1 MRGVHTEDV
10 LPRSLDRAAL
20 APADELAAG
29 GVAGDAE
36 GDAATLDVGEAL
48 AALEKR
54 LDQRFADAE
63 GRHRKLV
70 EDVARARRLASRDGS
85 EGGEEPTPTRDG
97 AAPDPGVLWKLSKI
111 NAKLPE
117 SAQAKID
124 QLVEAG
130 DIDRALLVAETLQE
144 LTPPE
149 TAGDSASG
157 RGETS
162 RRAPSRGYGA
172 TPAPRTATSVSL
184 PTTRAEW
191 FRLKTSDRAGFDKAQ
206 KAAMA
211 DPTYTMPTV

>member
-1 MRGVHTEDV
+1 MY
-10 LPRSLDRAAL
+10 PPSLDRAAL
-20 APADELAAG
+20 APADESVAG
-29 GVAGDAE
+29 GVDGGE
-36 GDAATLDVGEAL
+36 GDAAAVDLGEAL

-54 LDQRFADAE
+54 LEQRFEDAE

-85 EGGEEPTPTRDG
+85 EGGEEPTPARDG
-97 AAPDPGVLWKLSKI
+97 TAPDPGVLWKLSKI

-144 LTPPE
+144 LTPTE
-149 TAGDSASG
+149 TAGVSASD
-157 RGETS
+157 RGETP
-162 RRAPSRGYGA
+162 RRAAPRGYGA
-172 TPAPRTATSVSL
+172 TPAPRNAASVSL
-184 PTTRAEW
+184 PSTRAEW
-191 FRLKTSDRAGFDKAQ
+191 FRLKTSDPAGFDKAQ
-206 KAAMA
+206 KAAKA